1 MIIDDIEKIQKKVE
15 QSEVLIFDFD
25 GVIADSV
32 EVKTK
37 AFAEI
42 YRPYGRGVVAKVM
55 DHHKNNGGM
64 SRFEKF
70 EYYHKVFLRK
80 NIDKSF
86 VTELSNQFSDLVLEK
101 VIASSEIPYVGD
113 FLKKYCKEGRVCV
126 INSATPQA
134 EIQNIVSARGM
145 DGIFSSVLGS
155 PSTKSENIVKVL
167 NNFHCNKMNVIFFG
181 DAEADFSSSLETEI
195 EFVGIGNNIFQRLLN
210 EKDGYYY
217 MEDFQGVMKLDGR
230 HVKEHI

>member
-42 YRPYGRGVVAKVM
+42 YRPYGRDVVAKVM

-145 DGIFSSVLGS
+145 DGIFSAVLGS
-155 PSTKSENIVKVL
+155 PSSKVENINKIL
-167 NNFHCNKMNVIFFG
+167 KKYNFSKSDVIFFG
-181 DAEADFSSSLETEI
+181 DAKADLMAALDTNINFIGIGGEIERYIRKTGIECPCIRDFSDI
-195 EFVGIGNNIFQRLLN
+195 
-210 EKDGYYY
+210 
-217 MEDFQGVMKLDGR
+217 
-230 HVKEHI
+230 VKI